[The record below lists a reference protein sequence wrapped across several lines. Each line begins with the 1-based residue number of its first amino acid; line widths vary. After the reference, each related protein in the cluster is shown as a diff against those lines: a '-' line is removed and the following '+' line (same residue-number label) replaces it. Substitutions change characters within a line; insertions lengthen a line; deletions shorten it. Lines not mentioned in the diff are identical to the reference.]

1 MECTA
6 VVWNVCLHPK
16 LDRQSVYVRALTS
29 SAAARVQNHHC
40 QCNDDGD
47 DALANVI
54 IYVII
59 NTAATVKLRQ
69 RLTSRLPHYNA
80 APSASVQ

>member
-1 MECTA
+1 MYSRRVER
-6 VVWNVCLHPK
+6 LP
-16 LDRQSVYVRALTS
+16 TS
-29 SAAARVQNHHC
+29 EAGPTERLWESSNEQRRRRVQNHHG
-40 QCNDDGD
+40 QCNDYGD

-59 NTAATVKLRQ
+59 NTVATVKLRQ